1 MAAMYAV
8 APVLA
13 SLVTALDES
22 QALTDKGLFGTL
34 TPLISFLSALEILEL
49 SGNKLT
55 GAIPSLAGM
64 ASLTHLVLNDNGFTS
79 LPYDFF
85 HGLTSLM
92 IMQMD
97 NLPLVPWFIPNAIAD
112 CTALQIFT
120 ASNVSITGTLPVAL
134 TNLKSLTMLWL
145 SYNYLNGSLP
155 AWLPEL
161 SSLEIIGLN
170 NQMSDVK
177 LSGTIDV
184 FASFKNLRQLW
195 IQSNSFSGPIL
206 DFNNSE
212 LDSLDARDNML
223 TGLVPASLME
233 LESIQSVGLSN
244 NFLQGPWPVF
254 PADVMLDMASDLGTD
269 FVYMSLGLVTDGC
282 PFYLRWHLV
291 LDTHLN

>member
-55 GAIPSLAGM
+55 GTIPSLAGM

-120 ASNVSITGTLPVAL
+120 ASNVSITGTLP
-134 TNLKSLTMLWL
+134 
-145 SYNYLNGSLP
+145 
-155 AWLPEL
+155 
-161 SSLEIIGLN
+161 
-170 NQMSDVK
+170 
-177 LSGTIDV
+177 
-184 FASFKNLRQLW
+184 
-195 IQSNSFSGPIL
+195 
-206 DFNNSE
+206 
-212 LDSLDARDNML
+212 
-223 TGLVPASLME
+223 
-233 LESIQSVGLSN
+233 
-244 NFLQGPWPVF
+244 
-254 PADVMLDMASDLGTD
+254 
-269 FVYMSLGLVTDGC
+269 C
-282 PFYLRWHLV
+282 
-291 LDTHLN
+291 

>member
-1 MAAMYAV
+1 MQVSSEISPDNCPTHRHHWSMAAMYAV

-64 ASLTHLVLNDNGFTS
+64 ASLTHLVLNGSGFT
-79 LPYDFF
+79 LLTYDFF

-92 IMQMD
+92 ILQMD

-145 SYNYLNGSLP
+145 SYNYLSGGLP

-195 IQSNSFSGPIL
+195 I
-206 DFNNSE
+206 
-212 LDSLDARDNML
+212 
-223 TGLVPASLME
+223 
-233 LESIQSVGLSN
+233 
-244 NFLQGPWPVF
+244 
-254 PADVMLDMASDLGTD
+254 
-269 FVYMSLGLVTDGC
+269 
-282 PFYLRWHLV
+282 
-291 LDTHLN
+291 